1 MGQTRMTPRCGG
13 APVGTGGLRGD
24 EARGDDAGGTEA
36 RRPATR
42 VETLL
47 IVDDHPLMCE
57 ALALTLKMAFGL
69 RRIRTARSLAGAVD
83 SVRAEGAPDA
93 VILDLHLPDAHGT
106 EGIVTLRRLLPNVP
120 VSMISA
126 ELDPGKIGAAMDAGA
141 RGFIAKSLSREA
153 LTHAFARMWAGE
165 VVLPEDYDPGAR
177 GTAAGHED
185 LMRRFA
191 TLTPQQM
198 RILRLI
204 CLGKANKEISYE
216 LSIAEATVKTH
227 ITAIM
232 SKINARR
239 RTQAVLLA
247 NTARLFQG
255 EGA

>member
-1 MGQTRMTPRCGG
+1 MGH
-13 APVGTGGLRGD
+13 
-24 EARGDDAGGTEA
+24 ARIAQAGGVTAVGEAA
-36 RRPATR
+36 RRGGEMR

-47 IVDDHPLMCE
+47 IVDDHPLMCD

-69 RRIRTARSLAGAVD
+69 KRTRTARTLAGAVE

-93 VILDLHLPDAHGT
+93 VVLDLHLPDAAGT
-106 EGIVTLRRLLPNVP
+106 EGIVTLRRLLPEVP
-120 VSMISA
+120 ITMISA
-126 ELDPGKIGAAMDAGA
+126 ELDTDKIGAALDAGA

-153 LTHAFARMWAGE
+153 MTEAFARMWAGE
-165 VVLPEDYDPGAR
+165 VVVPEDYDPSLRRAVG
-177 GTAAGHED
+177 GHED

-191 TLTPQQM
+191 SLTPQQM

-247 NTARLFQG
+247 NTARLFDA
-255 EGA
+255 E